1 MQLPQVYS
9 PKCLEVV
16 FSEVRIYGNLRSRSY
31 KPRHTQLDASVRLT
45 WQNMGEA
52 NSRILGATLSENLL
66 AELREVRP
74 RLQQVEGI
82 LATPK
87 AVEVMRRTRTSP
99 ASLAARYEND
109 RSDAGPTELIGYRLS
124 SEAKPDSET
133 CVHVAFDPELDRV
146 VIYEEW

>member
-1 MQLPQVYS
+1 M
-9 PKCLEVV
+9 
-16 FSEVRIYGNLRSRSY
+16 
-31 KPRHTQLDASVRLT
+31 A
-45 WQNMGEA
+45 WQDLQAA
-52 NSRILGATLSENLL
+52 NSCFLGAALSENLL

-74 RLQQVEGI
+74 RLRQVEGI

-87 AVEVMRRTRTSP
+87 AMEVMQRTRTSP

-109 RSDAGPTELIGYRLS
+109 RSQAGPTELIGYRLS

-146 VIYEEW
+146 VIYEEWG